1 LEEFAVWKRIK
12 IIRMTS
18 KEKLFRILL
27 ITICCCA
34 VFSCKVTKTVPTKAV
49 AVSLDTTEIKLSE
62 DTRQEFEYLYI
73 EGLKQR
79 TLNNFDDAIKIFSRC
94 LEIDPRS
101 SATLYEMANIHVL
114 KGDFQSSMF
123 LLEKA
128 VSINPDNQYYHLL
141 LVKVYQQNKLYEK
154 AASEYETISKLVPDN
169 PDYPFYQ
176 AALLAQAGKNDQA
189 LAMYNQFEQKMGI
202 SEPIAVGKQQ
212 IYIQLGNKPAAYA
225 EIEKLIHANP
235 AVSKYYGL
243 LADMYL
249 ADKNRDKALENYNKI
264 LQIDPNDGFVHL
276 SLASFYLD
284 GNDSVKAYEHIKSAF
299 RNPVLDLETKAQ
311 MYLLLTQAGTA
322 KISEQQQLELLHI
335 LIETHIDD
343 ERPRALMVDYLLN
356 KKQPEEARKQLR
368 LVLDMKKDNYM
379 YWERLLLI
387 NNDLFDWK
395 SMNTDS
401 NNALVY
407 FPEQPLIYI
416 LKSVGLLQQKKYD
429 ELLLAVDS
437 GNVHAK
443 NDPKLL
449 SQLNTYRAE
458 ALYNLKRFKE
468 AYDVFDKVVEQDPEN
483 YMAMNNYAYYL
494 SLKGERLD
502 VAEKLSAKVIQA
514 NPENATYLDTYA
526 WVFFM
531 KKDYKLAKFYMET
544 ALSKSSEDSAVL
556 VEHYGDI
563 LFYLNEKEN
572 ALTQWK
578 KSLKMGNE
586 SKVLKQKISEKRY
599 VESKEN

>member
-1 LEEFAVWKRIK
+1 MTRI
-12 IIRMTS
+12 
-18 KEKLFRILL
+18 EKSFGILL
-27 ITICCCA
+27 ITISCCA
-34 VFSCKVTKTVPTKAV
+34 VFSCKVTKPVASKVV
-49 AVSLDTTEIKLSE
+49 AVSADTSEIKLSE
-62 DTRQEFEYLYI
+62 DARKEFEYLFI
-73 EGLKQR
+73 EGIKQKS
-79 TLNNFDDAIKIFSRC
+79 LNNFDDAIKIFSRC

-128 VSINPDNQYYHLL
+128 VAINPDNQYYHLL
-141 LVKVYQQNKLYEK
+141 LVKVYQQNKLFEK
-154 AASEYETISKLVPDN
+154 AAAEYEVISKLVPNN

-176 AALLAQAGKNDQA
+176 AALLAMAGKNDQA
-189 LAMYNQFEQKMGI
+189 LAMYNQFEQKLGI
-202 SEPIAVGKQQ
+202 SESIAVGKQQ
-212 IYIQLGNKPAAYA
+212 IYLQLGNKPAAYA
-225 EIEKLIHANP
+225 EIEKLILAYP
-235 AVSKYYGL
+235 TVSKYYGI

-264 LQIDPNDGFVHL
+264 LQIDPNDGFVQL
-276 SLASFYLD
+276 SLASFYID

-299 RNPVLDLETKAQ
+299 GNAGLDLETKAQ
-311 MYLLLTQAGTA
+311 MYMLLIQPGTA
-322 KISEQQQLELLHI
+322 KITEQQQLELLHI

-343 ERPRALMVDYLLN
+343 ERPRALMVDYLLG
-356 KKQPEEARKQLR
+356 KKQTEEARKQLR
-368 LVLDMKKDNYM
+368 LVLDMKKDNFM
-379 YWERLLLI
+379 YWERLLLTD
-387 NNDLFDWK
+387 NDLLDWN
-395 SMNTDS
+395 SMSTDCK
-401 NNALVY
+401 NALVY

-429 ELLLAVDS
+429 EILTTIDS
-437 GNVHAK
+437 GLVQAK
-443 NDPKLL
+443 KDPKIL

-468 AYDVFDKVVEQDPEN
+468 AFDVFDKVVEQDPEN

-494 SLKGERLD
+494 SLKGENLD
-502 VAEKLSAKVIQA
+502 LAENMSAKVIQA

-544 ALSKSSEDSAVL
+544 ALSKSSSEESAVL

-563 LFYLNEKEN
+563 LYYLDEKEN
-572 ALTQWK
+572 ALTQWR

-586 SKVLKQKISEKRY
+586 SKVLKQKITEKRY
-599 VESKEN
+599 IETKEN

>member
-1 LEEFAVWKRIK
+1 
-12 IIRMTS
+12 MTS
-18 KEKLFRILL
+18 KERLFGILL
-27 ITICCCA
+27 IVISSGA
-34 VFSCKVTKTVPTKAV
+34 VSSCKVAKTVSASAV
-49 AVSLDTTEIKLSE
+49 TVSTDTTEIKLSE
-62 DTRQEFEYLYI
+62 DARKEFEYLFI

-79 TLNNFDDAIKIFSRC
+79 TLENLDDAIKIFSRC

-101 SATLYEMANIHVL
+101 SATLYEMANIHVS

-128 VSINPDNQYYHLL
+128 VSINPDNQYYRLL
-141 LVKVYQQNKLYEK
+141 LVKVYQQNKLFDK
-154 AASEYETISKLVPDN
+154 AASEYDVLSKLIPDN

-176 AALLAQAGKNDQA
+176 AALLTMAGKNDQA
-189 LAMYNQFEQKMGI
+189 LAMYNQLEKKMGI

-225 EIEKLIHANP
+225 EIEKLIQANP
-235 AVSKYYGL
+235 TVSKYYGL

-249 ADKNRDKALENYNKI
+249 ADKNREKALENYNKI
-264 LQIDPNDGFVHL
+264 LKINPNDGFVHL
-276 SLASFYLD
+276 SIASYYLEV
-284 GNDSVKAYEHIKSAF
+284 NDSLKAYEHIKSAF
-299 RNPVLDLETKAQ
+299 RNSVLELETKAQ
-311 MYLLLTQAGTA
+311 MYMLLTQPGTT

-387 NNDLFDWK
+387 NSDLLDWQ
-395 SMNTDS
+395 SISEDS
-401 NNALVY
+401 KKALEY

-429 ELLLAVDS
+429 ELLTVLDS
-437 GNVHAK
+437 GIVHAK
-443 NDPKLL
+443 NDPKIL
-449 SQLNTYRAE
+449 SQLYTYRAE
-458 ALYNLKRFKE
+458 AYYNLKRYNE
-468 AYDVFDKVVEQDPEN
+468 AFDVFDKVVELDPEN

-494 SLKGERLD
+494 SLRGERLGI
-502 VAEKLSAKVIQA
+502 AEKLSAKVVQA
-514 NPENATYLDTYA
+514 NPDNATYLDTYA
-526 WVFFM
+526 WVFFI
-531 KKDYKLAKFYMET
+531 KKDYQLAKFYMET
-544 ALSKSSEDSAVL
+544 ALSKDTESSAVL

-572 ALTQWK
+572 ALTHWR
-578 KSLKMGNE
+578 KSLKMGND
-586 SKVLKQKISEKRY
+586 SKILKQKIAEKRY
-599 VESKEN
+599 IETKEN